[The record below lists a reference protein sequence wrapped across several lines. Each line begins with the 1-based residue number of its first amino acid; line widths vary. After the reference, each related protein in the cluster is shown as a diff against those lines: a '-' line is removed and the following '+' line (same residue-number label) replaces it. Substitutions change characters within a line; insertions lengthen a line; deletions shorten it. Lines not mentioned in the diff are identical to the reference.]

1 MNLILMIWAQGFDIE
16 TINIDI
22 TLFAI
27 IYLINVLN
35 FLNFLINEKNWY
47 LCLEIDHKLNQGLN
61 ILRDDKTVWT

>member
-27 IYLINVLN
+27 IYLINILH
-35 FLNFLINEKNWY
+35 FLNFLINDKNW
-47 LCLEIDHKLNQGLN
+47 
-61 ILRDDKTVWT
+61 